1 MSHQRDA
8 AQLAYQRR
16 KTIATAL
23 GTLLAT
29 KKRRCVRITII
40 APVRLL
46 KLDVA
51 DNAALFVDLHD
62 EELDRVIRRLQAI
75 RGGRKAAK

>member
-29 KKRRCVRITII
+29 KKRRCVRVTII
-40 APVRLL
+40 APVRFL
-46 KLDVA
+46 KLDA
-51 DNAALFVDLHD
+51 DDAGLFIDLHD
-62 EELDRVIRRLQAI
+62 DELDRVIRRLQAI
-75 RGGRKAAK
+75 RGGRKATK